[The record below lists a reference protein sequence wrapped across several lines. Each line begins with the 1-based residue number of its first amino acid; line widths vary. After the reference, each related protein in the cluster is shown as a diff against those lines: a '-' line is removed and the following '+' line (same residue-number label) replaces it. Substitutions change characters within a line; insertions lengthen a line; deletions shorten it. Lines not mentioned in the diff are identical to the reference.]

1 MKNKLF
7 GFKGLKKKEMKVSIK
22 YQKLV
27 NFHQETKKSLIVIH
41 KIEIWIIWIKILVIP
56 QLYVC

>member
-7 GFKGLKKKEMKVSIK
+7 GFKGLKKREMKVSIK

-41 KIEIWIIWIKILVIP
+41 KIEINYYESK
-56 QLYVC
+56 Y